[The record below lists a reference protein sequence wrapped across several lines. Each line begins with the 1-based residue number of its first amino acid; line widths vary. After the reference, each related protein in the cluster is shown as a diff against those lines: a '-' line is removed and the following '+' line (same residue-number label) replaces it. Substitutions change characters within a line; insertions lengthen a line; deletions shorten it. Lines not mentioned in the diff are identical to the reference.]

1 MKNYNRHNLIEIFLK
16 ENKDFRKLI
25 KVRPNWN
32 EYFMILAKIAATRST
47 CISRPTGAVI
57 VRNKQVLS
65 TGYNGSMP
73 NVEHCSDEGACFR
86 RRSGAADAGKYDNC
100 RSAHAEANAIAQA
113 AKTGI
118 DINGADI
125 YVTLYP
131 CYVCTK
137 LLVQAGIKKV
147 FYEYEYESQDEKR
160 DKLWE
165 EALKQANLKTEKI
178 ILSDESITKTIF
190 ALTGA
195 TSWRRELEEDGT
207 PTGRIENI
215 NMEKEEK

>member
-1 MKNYNRHNLIEIFLK
+1 MKNLNSLDMMKNFLK
-16 ENKDFRKLI
+16 ENDDFKEI
-25 KVRPNWN
+25 IGTRPSWG

-47 CISRPTGAVI
+47 CISRPTGAII
-57 VRNKQVLS
+57 VKDRQVLS

-73 NVEHCSDEGACFR
+73 GVDHCSDDGKCFR
-86 RRSGAADAGKYDNC
+86 RSSGADDAGKYDNC

-113 AKTGI
+113 AKNGI
-118 DINGADI
+118 NIKDADL

-137 LLVQAGIKKV
+137 LLVQAGIKNV
-147 FYEYEYESQDEKR
+147 YYEYEYKSPNAKR

-165 EALKQANLKTEKI
+165 EALKMAKLGTKKI
-178 ILSDESITKTIF
+178 TVSDEAITKTIL

-195 TSWRRELEEDGT
+195 TSWRRELEADGA

-215 NMEKEEK
+215 NMEEIKK